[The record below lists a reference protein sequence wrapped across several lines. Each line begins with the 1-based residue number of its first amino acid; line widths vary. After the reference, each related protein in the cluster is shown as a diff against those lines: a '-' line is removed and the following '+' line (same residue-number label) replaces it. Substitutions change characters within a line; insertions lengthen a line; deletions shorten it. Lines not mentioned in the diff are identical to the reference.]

1 MVSTALID
9 SPVFRVFRPVP
20 ASPADEHVSTCSH
33 QLGKIGY
40 PLLLDY
46 AGVNVMSCENDG
58 DYTFRCPEC
67 DEALEVNDSMKTAL
81 VERGCVLCGA
91 PVTSDA
97 FTAVSSTD
105 CP

>member
-1 MVSTALID
+1 
-9 SPVFRVFRPVP
+9 
-20 ASPADEHVSTCSH
+20 
-33 QLGKIGY
+33 
-40 PLLLDY
+40 
-46 AGVNVMSCENDG
+46 MSCENDG

-81 VERGCVLCGA
+81 AERGCVLCGA